1 MARKSKPI
9 PFTENENHL
18 LEWAENRDKPF
29 ATYVKDLIREDM
41 KKNNKFEKEELKAAI
56 KEILKDMDIN
66 TIKKEEPKTNSKLS
80 NKSKAAYKS
89 LLKNINK

>member
-1 MARKSKPI
+1 
-9 PFTENENHL
+9 
-18 LEWAENRDKPF
+18 
-29 ATYVKDLIREDM
+29 
-41 KKNNKFEKEELKAAI
+41 EELKAAI

-66 TIKKEEPKTNSKLS
+66 TIKKEETKTNSKLS